1 MVRVCSSHTGFSS
14 LTIRALMH
22 SIASTCLTQ
31 HGNLVITACSNRV
44 IKEGD
49 DGAEPFH
56 NQAAKHRLGRLSSW
70 KRCTWYRDLLPL
82 PTDPLLA
89 DGPGAGPVSGAE
101 EPARHC
107 TSLARAGQAQRRVG
121 SFHSHPWVL
130 GQPCTATWLH
140 ADSCRPSSEGRT
152 HPGPC
157 CVSSPQSLPTRIRSR
172 FVNERLLQILSHF
185 CKGEVRSGPR

>member
-1 MVRVCSSHTGFSS
+1 MVRVCSSHTGFSP

-22 SIASTCLTQ
+22 SIASTCLTH

-82 PTDPLLA
+82 PTDPPLA
-89 DGPGAGPVSGAE
+89 DGTGAGPVSGAE
-101 EPARHC
+101 KPARHC
-107 TSLARAGQAQRRVG
+107 TSHTALLE
-121 SFHSHPWVL
+121 L
-130 GQPCTATWLH
+130 GELRDVWAPSTATRGCWDNPVQPPGCVLT
-140 ADSCRPSSEGRT
+140 AAIPRPKGART
-152 HPGPC
+152 PGPAA
-157 CVSSPQSLPTRIRSR
+157 SPLR
-172 FVNERLLQILSHF
+172 SHF
-185 CKGEVRSGPR
+185 PRGLGHGL

>member
-1 MVRVCSSHTGFSS
+1 
-14 LTIRALMH
+14 MH
-22 SIASTCLTQ
+22 SIASTCLTH

-82 PTDPLLA
+82 PSLA
-89 DGPGAGPVSGAE
+89 EGTGTGPVSGAE
-101 EPARHC
+101 KPARHC
-107 TSLARAGQAQRRVG
+107 TSHASLARAGKAQRCVG

-130 GQPCTATWLH
+130 GQPCTATWLR

-157 CVSSPQSLPTRIRSR
+157 RVSSPQSLPTRIRSR
-172 FVNERLLQILSHF
+172 FVNEKASANTESFLQGRGS
-185 CKGEVRSGPR
+185 SGAQITTVTMAIRKLRDWAARGR